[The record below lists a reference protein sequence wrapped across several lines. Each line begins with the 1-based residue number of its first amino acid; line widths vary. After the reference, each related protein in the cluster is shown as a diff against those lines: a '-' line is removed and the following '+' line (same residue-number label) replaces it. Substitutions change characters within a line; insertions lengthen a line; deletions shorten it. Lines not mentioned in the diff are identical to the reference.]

1 MSKINLITAP
11 DILYNKSKSIL
22 LIHPNDAIKQDL
34 QKILEEYKYSVNI
47 YVYEADPNVDV
58 MDTDWLLKV
67 HRLTDICIANL
78 DDFDTET
85 RSIMSYLISY
95 DHTYW
100 LTKGENLLYNKISLN
115 RIFEINQ
122 IKDKLL
128 GGKFEI

>member
-22 LIHPNDAIKQDL
+22 LIHPNDQIKSDL
-34 QKILEEYKYSVNI
+34 QKILEEAKETVNI
-47 YVYEADPNVDV
+47 YVYDV
-58 MDTDWLLKV
+58 SQERPLDSDWLFKV
-67 HRLTDICIANL
+67 HRIVDICIANL
-78 DDFDTET
+78 DDFDVET

-115 RIFEINQ
+115 RIFEVNQ
-122 IKDKLL
+122 IKDKLT

>member
-1 MSKINLITAP
+1 MSKINLITSP

-22 LIHPNDAIKQDL
+22 LIHPSDQIKNDL
-34 QKILEEYKYSVNI
+34 QKILEESKETVNI
-47 YVYEADPNVDV
+47 YFYEVTQERPLDH
-58 MDTDWLLKV
+58 DWLLQV
-67 HRLTDICIANL
+67 HRIVDICIANL
-78 DDFDTET
+78 DDFDVDT

-122 IKDKLL
+122 IKDKLT
-128 GGKFEI
+128 GGKLEI